1 MAQMLSNDL
10 QRRYTFI
17 HELAFQVL
25 RTCCC
30 YGTYIS
36 SKTPKSS
43 PHIAYVQTHPLPP
56 TKEKGRGGS
65 QVVSMVIPL
74 VENTIVSNEKA
85 EGKAT
90 KRLGS
95 EGKDPRFGQIWR
107 LSFPHQHKMSLFA
120 CTNCNGRHPFDQLS
134 KGDQLCKVNDV
145 LRTFWLL
152 E

>member
-1 MAQMLSNDL
+1 MAQMLSNDF

-17 HELAFQVL
+17 HELAFQAL

-43 PHIAYVQTHPLPP
+43 RHILSTRQR
-56 TKEKGRGGS
+56 KNGGEGLI
-65 QVVSMVIPL
+65 VSMVIPL

-90 KRLGS
+90 KRTKRSTKGRIRDLGKS
-95 EGKDPRFGQIWR
+95 GGCLFHISTKCLFLRVRTVTAGIHLINSPRVINFVR
-107 LSFPHQHKMSLFA
+107 
-120 CTNCNGRHPFDQLS
+120 
-134 KGDQLCKVNDV
+134 
-145 LRTFWLL
+145 
-152 E
+152 

>member
-1 MAQMLSNDL
+1 MAPTLSNDL

-17 HELAFQVL
+17 HELDFQVL

-30 YGTYIS
+30 YGKYIS

-43 PHIAYVQTHPLPP
+43 RHIAYVQTHPLPP
-56 TKEKGRGGS
+56 TKEKRRGVP

-90 KRLGS
+90 KRSTKGRIRDLGKS
-95 EGKDPRFGQIWR
+95 GGCLFHISTKCLFLRVRTVTAGIHLINSPRVINFVR
-107 LSFPHQHKMSLFA
+107 
-120 CTNCNGRHPFDQLS
+120 
-134 KGDQLCKVNDV
+134 
-145 LRTFWLL
+145 
-152 E
+152 

>member
-1 MAQMLSNDL
+1 MLSNDL

-17 HELAFQVL
+17 HELDFQVL

-36 SKTPKSS
+36 SKTPTFFTPHCLRVDAPS
-43 PHIAYVQTHPLPP
+43 PPD
-56 TKEKGRGGS
+56 KGKTEESRGGS

-90 KRLGS
+90 KRSTKGRIRDLGKS
-95 EGKDPRFGQIWR
+95 GGCLFHISTKCLFLRVRTVTAGIHLINSPRVINFVR
-107 LSFPHQHKMSLFA
+107 
-120 CTNCNGRHPFDQLS
+120 
-134 KGDQLCKVNDV
+134 
-145 LRTFWLL
+145 
-152 E
+152 

>member
-43 PHIAYVQTHPLPP
+43 RHIAYVQTHPLPA
-56 TKEKGRGGS
+56 TKEKRRGGS
-65 QVVSMVIPL
+65 RGGPQVVSMVIPL

-90 KRLGS
+90 KRSTKGRIRDLGKS
-95 EGKDPRFGQIWR
+95 GGCLFHISTKCLSLRVRTVTAVIHLINSPRVINFVR
-107 LSFPHQHKMSLFA
+107 
-120 CTNCNGRHPFDQLS
+120 
-134 KGDQLCKVNDV
+134 
-145 LRTFWLL
+145 
-152 E
+152 